1 MMLAQNRC
9 LLRSMLIGG
18 DDERNSL
25 QLPGGRRE
33 IRHQFRHSAR
43 HRHLVR
49 QQPIDPVG
57 DHPRLVE
64 LALRD
69 LFRAVQIV
77 RRTVTLFPILVTK
90 SGKRAAQGTSRSGF
104 CLRGVVLASFSA
116 RCFEA
121 KLAALAAFAR
131 RIGRGEGERVLSRKR
146 VFRLRGI
153 ASVAFAAAIPFICAH
168 AVAGSYE
175 QPPSFSAEQVL
186 PPNLLSSPNYTIA
199 NQVGLDNFQY
209 VFSVDTRWGSFAVK
223 GLDLM
228 RVRAREMAATA
239 ALEQINTA
247 GTMVNA
253 AGRTALKPLAT
264 AKDLVTAPGR
274 TIGDTMRGVG
284 NFFGSVDASM
294 AATDPHKEGVVASV
308 TGGATARRKLAYDFG
323 VDPNTTFPPLH
334 DELTRLATANAIG
347 ETGTNAGLAFVTGGA
362 GIAIS
367 VGGTSRTLR
376 LALLNKTA
384 AQLEKEGRLSLA
396 AMGVPGPT
404 VDAFYANPH
413 LSPTDRA
420 VVVAERS
427 E

>member
-1 MMLAQNRC
+1 L
-9 LLRSMLIGG
+9 S
-18 DDERNSL
+18 S
-25 QLPGGRRE
+25 
-33 IRHQFRHSAR
+33 
-43 HRHLVR
+43 
-49 QQPIDPVG
+49 
-57 DHPRLVE
+57 
-64 LALRD
+64 
-69 LFRAVQIV
+69 
-77 RRTVTLFPILVTK
+77 K
-90 SGKRAAQGTSRSGF
+90 SGFQLG
-104 CLRGVVLASFSA
+104 
-116 RCFEA
+116 
-121 KLAALAAFAR
+121 
-131 RIGRGEGERVLSRKR
+131 
-146 VFRLRGI
+146 GI
-153 ASVAFAAAIPFICAH
+153 ASVAFAAAISFICAH

-175 QPPSFSAEQVL
+175 QPPSFSAAQVL

-209 VFSVDTRWGSFAVK
+209 VFSVNTRWGAFTVK

-239 ALEQINTA
+239 ALEQINGA

-274 TIGDTMRGVG
+274 TIGDTITGVG

-294 AATDPHKEGVVASV
+294 VATDPHKEGVVASV

-334 DELTRLATANAIG
+334 HELTRLATANAIG

-384 AQLEKEGRLSLA
+384 AQLEKDGRIALA
-396 AMGVPGPT
+396 AMGIPGAT

-413 LSPTDRA
+413 LSPTDKA
-420 VVVAERS
+420 VVVAELAKLRAAS
-427 E
+427 GREIFVANAAGTQSIEMGFFYRRQAELIADFDEKIAPVTAFVRLGGAPMLQTAKGTVSILPVDYLYWSPPLEALAGAGRGGQMWITGRASAKATAQLAARGWTLVPKAGHKLGE